1 MSDTL
6 TTLTAKL
13 QALLLDD
20 GTIFASGT
28 CTAAIRQALQELN
41 LRLPV
46 HAGTTIDAVTGQ
58 NEYELTTALA
68 GAVPLLIMDVLLQD
82 PSGAEYDRSLSFHS
96 YNEDER
102 HWIRLDLPQTTG
114 QYLIVRFTQAHTI
127 SGLDSATESTLPA
140 AYDPILLDGA
150 AAMACDVAIAGKAE
164 AYYLNP
170 QTAANYKTA
179 AGHFRSAFNFGIK
192 AMLQIRRPQKSAPDL
207 RTWED
212 DWHGWPN

>member
-1 MSDTL
+1 MSDSLATL
-6 TTLTAKL
+6 TTKL
-13 QALLLDD
+13 QALLMDD
-20 GTIFASGT
+20 GTLFTATS
-28 CTAAIRQALQELN
+28 CTAAIRQALQEIN
-41 LRLPV
+41 LRLPR
-46 HAGTTIDAVTGQ
+46 HMGTTIAAVTSQ
-58 NEYELTTALA
+58 YEYELTTALA

-82 PSGAEYDRSLSFHS
+82 PSGGEYDRSLSFHS

-114 QYLIVRFTQAHTI
+114 QYLIVRYTLPHTI
-127 SGLDSATESTLPA
+127 LNLDSATESTLPA

-150 AAMACDVAIAGKAE
+150 AAIACDIAIAGKAE

-179 AGHFRSAFNFGIK
+179 AGHFRAAFTYGLK
-192 AMLQIRRPQKSAPDL
+192 AMLQVRRPQKSAPDL

-212 DWHGWPN
+212 EWHGW